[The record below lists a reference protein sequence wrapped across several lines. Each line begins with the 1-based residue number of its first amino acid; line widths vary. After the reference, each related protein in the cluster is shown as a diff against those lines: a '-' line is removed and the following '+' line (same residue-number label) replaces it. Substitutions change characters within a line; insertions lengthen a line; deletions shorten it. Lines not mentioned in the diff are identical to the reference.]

1 MVTDPHLSTLTTL
14 DPRSLRALRS
24 LQPSWFSSPPLTVLI
39 LKTYIADCD
48 LAVMNLF
55 IIFLRFLKLLG
66 RCRDSFS
73 GDHPL
78 NSSLSSLF
86 PLDFTLHSRPLL
98 PCWPRSVCKTTP
110 WCHSFTI
117 IRIIFSPLS
126 QVNCTNWLY
135 EACINKI
142 LKSNKYAS
150 IPWALKKYQH
160 VPKIIFSRRWHGS
173 QNIRIFRPPMIF
185 WSEGWSDGRFS
196 QSISSSLNFELLL
209 TIEGAKMVG
218 GAVLSSHTRISN
230 RMPIN
235 YWPIMADQRVQC
247 GELQVPRDWSHSP
260 FLVSSVSSIWVQCP
274 CSPIYLPHS

>member
-1 MVTDPHLSTLTTL
+1 MTEQIWTCLLFFWDFWNYWVQAVTPSQVTT
-14 DPRSLRALRS
+14 
-24 LQPSWFSSPPLTVLI
+24 
-39 LKTYIADCD
+39 
-48 LAVMNLF
+48 
-55 IIFLRFLKLLG
+55 
-66 RCRDSFS
+66 
-73 GDHPL
+73 PL

-110 WCHSFTI
+110 GCHSFTI

-160 VPKIIFSRRWHGS
+160 VSKIIFSRRWHGS

-196 QSISSSLNFELLL
+196 QSISSSLN
-209 TIEGAKMVG
+209 
-218 GAVLSSHTRISN
+218 
-230 RMPIN
+230 
-235 YWPIMADQRVQC
+235 YCWQ
-247 GELQVPRDWSHSP
+247 
-260 FLVSSVSSIWVQCP
+260 
-274 CSPIYLPHS
+274 